1 MEIIALASLLVA
13 ILVAFSCVR
22 IVPQGRSY
30 IVERLGR
37 YTATLTP
44 GLNFIFP
51 VIDSIRSK
59 VSRQEQVVDVP
70 KQSVITK
77 DNSSV
82 HADAVLFFQVI
93 DPVKAT
99 YEVTDLGVAIQ
110 TLAMTTLRTVMG
122 SMDLDELLS
131 QRDAINTALLRAV
144 DEATNSWGVRV
155 TRIELRDITPPDDI
169 VKSMSRQLTAER
181 DRRAQILAADA
192 DRESAIRVAQGK
204 LEAAKLEAE
213 ARERL
218 AKAEAEATRM
228 VSEAIGTGN
237 AQALNYFLGLKYI
250 EAFKV
255 LAESPN
261 QKVMILPA
269 DLASMAGT
277 LTGLGEIVRQTFPGQ
292 DKGL

>member
-93 DPVKAT
+93 DPVKAI

-255 LAESPN
+255 LAEAPN